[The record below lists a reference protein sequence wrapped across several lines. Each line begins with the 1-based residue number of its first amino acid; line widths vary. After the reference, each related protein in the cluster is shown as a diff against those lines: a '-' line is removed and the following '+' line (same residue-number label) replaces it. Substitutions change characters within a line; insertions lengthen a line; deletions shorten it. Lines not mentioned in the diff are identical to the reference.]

1 MLSCISTNYSF
12 ILDRL
17 PDVIGN
23 IIFKIT
29 AMEKIALMLAAPENI
44 ISCCLTKCKNY
55 QKAMQNE
62 ILKVTSQ
69 PVPDA
74 VNLNISWSQLG
85 VDRRSRVKLAL
96 QAIIARFELDAI
108 FRIAVKMCRL
118 KGLLLSIQNP
128 NAYIKKVILDD
139 DGKCVLTDID
149 ENIYIHNS
157 VWDPSMESI
166 LHSS

>member
-96 QAIIARFELDAI
+96 QAIIARS
-108 FRIAVKMCRL
+108 VKMCRL